1 MKNGSILLITLLLLI
16 FCPLYGHATEE
27 LAKKTHQECRHCH
40 LDPAGGGELTAA
52 GKGYQLSLQGAVP
65 ADGTRADTAPVRTF
79 SHIFRLIVGYLHMLT
94 AFFWFGTILYVHL
107 ILKPSYA
114 SKGLPRGEVRVGLV
128 SIVIMAVTGTI
139 LTCYRVPS
147 PEFLFTTRF
156 GLLLSAK
163 IVLFLIMA
171 GSALVVV
178 LFIGPRLMRNKESAA
193 SEGGE
198 MSEEEL
204 AFFDGREGR
213 RAYFAYQGKVYDATD
228 SKLWK
233 GGTHMVRHNA
243 GSDLTTMLLQ
253 APHGEGRVLS
263 MTVVGA
269 LVDRQTLASGLDQK
283 KVFFFMAYMNLT
295 IVLLIV
301 LILALWKWW

>member
-1 MKNGSILLITLLLLI
+1 MKTGPTLLITLLFLLS
-16 FCPLYGHATEE
+16 CPLPGRATEE
-27 LAKKTHQECRHCH
+27 FAKRTHQECRYCH
-40 LDPAGGGELTAA
+40 IDPAGGGELTSV
-52 GKGYQLSLQGAVP
+52 GKGYLLSLQGAVP
-65 ADGTRADTAPVRTF
+65 AGGTKLEAAPAKTS

-107 ILKPSYA
+107 ILKPAYA

-139 LTCYRVPS
+139 LTLYRIPS
-147 PEFLFTTRF
+147 LELLLTTRF
-156 GLLLSAK
+156 GILLAVK
-163 IVLFLIMA
+163 ICLFLVMA

-178 LFIGPRLMRNKESAA
+178 FFIGPRLMKKEEIAVP
-193 SEGGE
+193 EGGE

-204 AFFDGREGR
+204 AFFDGKEGR
-213 RAYFAYQGKVYDATD
+213 RACFAYQGKIYDVTD

-233 GGTHMVRHNA
+233 NGTHMARHNA
-243 GSDLTTMLLQ
+243 GCDLTAMLLQ
-253 APHGEGRVLS
+253 APHGESRVLS
-263 MTVVGA
+263 MPVAGS
-269 LVDRQTLASGLDQK
+269 LVDRKSTAPGIDQK

-295 IVLLIV
+295 SVLLIV